1 MFKIQRSK
9 CRFEQERTG
18 GVLKVP
24 TEMPAEADASP
35 EDFQISFTSHASD
48 EILDEL
54 KALDVN
60 TFTPIE
66 AMNYLYDLS
75 RRAKES

>member
-1 MFKIQRSK
+1 
-9 CRFEQERTG
+9 
-18 GVLKVP
+18 
-24 TEMPAEADASP
+24 MPEESGTSP

-75 RRAKES
+75 KRAKES